1 MEHDFISSSKI
12 NSFCLFKGTTKTRSG
27 RRKPTSALETTVA
40 TRLSP
45 SFDEPDDDELS
56 TGDLSNDSSTISTNG
71 YQVNGTNLAHVNK
84 DLSSSILATPTAEGL
99 AITAINQTGQKQVFM
114 AKQLGNLKKYQCGL
128 CDKIVT
134 NIQIH
139 VRRHTND
146 KPYPCTY
153 CEKRFTNSGD
163 LQIHVRIH
171 TVRDNLFAIDRIRM
185 CVCVCFFFRAKNRM
199 LVHYV

>member
-1 MEHDFISSSKI
+1 MLLFPHLKSNFLFKDSSK
-12 NSFCLFKGTTKTRSG
+12 TRGG
-27 RRKPTSALETTVA
+27 RRKLLSSALGTFETTTTNNILSTTVA
-40 TRLSP
+40 TILSP
-45 SFDEPDDDELS
+45 SLDELDEDALS
-56 TGDLSNDSSTISTNG
+56 TGDISNDSSDLSINGYHQNGTNIPNVNKQLSATIST
-71 YQVNGTNLAHVNK
+71 
-84 DLSSSILATPTAEGL
+84 TPTAEGL
-99 AITAINQTGQKQVFM
+99 TITAINQTGQKQVFM

-128 CDKIVT
+128 CEKIVT

-171 TVRDNLFAIDRIRM
+171 TVNHFP
-185 CVCVCFFFRAKNRM
+185 
-199 LVHYV
+199 

>member
-1 MEHDFISSSKI
+1 MSSFTDTS
-12 NSFCLFKGTTKTRSG
+12 KTRGG
-27 RRKPTSALETTVA
+27 RRKPSSTLGVTTTNNILATTVA

-45 SFDEPDDDELS
+45 SLDEPDEDGLS
-56 TGDLSNDSSTISTNG
+56 IGGDLSNDSSNLSTNGANIPNVNKQLSSTIST
-71 YQVNGTNLAHVNK
+71 
-84 DLSSSILATPTAEGL
+84 TPTAEGL
-99 AITAINQTGQKQVFM
+99 TITAINPTGQKQVFM

-128 CDKIVT
+128 CEKIVT

-171 TVRDNLFAIDRIRM
+171 TVSKYLD
-185 CVCVCFFFRAKNRM
+185 
-199 LVHYV
+199 

>member
-1 MEHDFISSSKI
+1 MKD
-12 NSFCLFKGTTKTRSG
+12 TTKTRGG
-27 RRKPTSALETTVA
+27 RRKLVPSTSTLETSTATNNLLATTVA

-45 SFDEPDDDELS
+45 SFNESDEDDLS
-56 TGDLSNDSSTISTNG
+56 TGDLSNDSSSISTNG
-71 YQVNGTNLAHVNK
+71 HHLNGTNAAHASK
-84 DLSSSILATPTAEGL
+84 DLSSSVSSTTTAEGL
-99 AITAINQTGQKQVFM
+99 AITAVNQTGQKQVFM

-171 TVRDNLFAIDRIRM
+171 TVREYI
-185 CVCVCFFFRAKNRM
+185 
-199 LVHYV
+199 HS